1 MVQKLQAA
9 EAHWHILYTKP
20 RFEKKVYSRLTEAGI
35 DCYLPLHKTIKQWSD
50 RRKWVEEPLFKS
62 YLFVHTDMKN
72 YYTILNTQGAVK
84 FIHFGGEVATIRA
97 KKIEE
102 IKLLLSNFSDVEIV
116 DMQDIAPADEVRVVA
131 GPLQGMTGK
140 AMQYKGKQV
149 LAVEIEHIGQ
159 SMVVQLP
166 LKYLEKV

>member
-1 MVQKLQAA
+1 
-9 EAHWHILYTKP
+9 
-20 RFEKKVYSRLTEAGI
+20 
-35 DCYLPLHKTIKQWSD
+35 
-50 RRKWVEEPLFKS
+50 
-62 YLFVHTDMKN
+62 MKN
-72 YYTILNTQGAVK
+72 YFTILNTLGAVK
-84 FIHFGGEVATIRA
+84 FIHFGGEIATIRA
-97 KKIEE
+97 QKIEE
-102 IKLLLSNFSDVEIV
+102 IKLLLSNFSDVQIL
-116 DMQDIAPADEVRVVA
+116 DMQNIALSDEVRVVA